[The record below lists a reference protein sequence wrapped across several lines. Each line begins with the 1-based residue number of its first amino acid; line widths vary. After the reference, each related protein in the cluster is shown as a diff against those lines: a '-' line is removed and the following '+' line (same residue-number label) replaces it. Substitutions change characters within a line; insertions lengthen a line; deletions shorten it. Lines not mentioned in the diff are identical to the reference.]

1 MASATTRSETGNN
14 RRGNRFETVRDSLV
28 DRQSSVWTAALFFF
42 VGGDLLTTFVG
53 LQFSSVEEMGPIAAI
68 LLAAYG
74 FEALLAL
81 KFAAFSVFVVFWW
94 YVPPP
99 SNVGVPLAL
108 VIVGIFLT
116 IWNTFIIGIVLFGW

>member
-1 MASATTRSETGNN
+1 MASATTRSETGNK
-14 RRGNRFETVRDSLV
+14 RSGNRFETVTHSLV
-28 DRQSSVWTAALFFF
+28 DRQSSVWAAALFFF

-68 LLAAYG
+68 FLATYG

-81 KFAAFSVFVVFWW
+81 KIVAFSVFVVFWW